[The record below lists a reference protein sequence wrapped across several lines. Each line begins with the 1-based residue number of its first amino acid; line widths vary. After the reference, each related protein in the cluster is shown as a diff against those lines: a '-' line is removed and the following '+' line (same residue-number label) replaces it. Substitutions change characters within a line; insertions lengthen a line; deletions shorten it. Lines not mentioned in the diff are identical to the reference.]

1 MENVVKRMAS
11 EDQPKACGDAEL
23 LRRLE
28 LAQAAEHAMGQVIQI
43 IARSAGDLDLAMAAI
58 LDGALSL
65 CEAQL
70 GILYR
75 YDPATGF
82 RAEHMKGVPRAF
94 ADFLAEQGS
103 FKVDPGT
110 GLGRI
115 ETRHETVNI
124 PDVRGEDV
132 YSRREPLRVA
142 TAELGGARSFL
153 AAPMLAGERMVGAL
167 TIYRQ
172 EVRPFSDKDAHILQ
186 RFADQSVVALENAR
200 LIHEARLL
208 SDQLT
213 ETNRSLRE
221 RVEAQ
226 VAQLERLSM
235 LRRFL
240 PDQIAELVL
249 TEGKEELLSS
259 HRRKI
264 AALFCDLRGF
274 TAFSETAEP
283 EEVMEVLEEFHSLT
297 GRVVSDHGGT
307 IVQRAGDGLMVVL
320 NDPLPVEN
328 AADAAVRLA
337 VAMRSALVEACLR
350 WRQFGFPLGVGIGV
364 SAGYAT
370 LGLVGSAGRYDY
382 TAVGTVVNMA
392 SRLCNEAS
400 DGEILAPQRLVAECT
415 VQPPLAWTS
424 ETEIKG
430 VSRPVTVC
438 AIETIDA
445 D

>member
-1 MENVVKRMAS
+1 MAS
-11 EDQPKACGDAEL
+11 ENQPSACDVAEL
-23 LRRLE
+23 ARRLE
-28 LAQAAEHAMGQVIQI
+28 LAQAAEHAMGEVIQI

-75 YDPATGF
+75 YDSETGF
-82 RAEHMKGVPRAF
+82 RTEHMKGVPQAF

-132 YSRREPLRVA
+132 YLRREPLRVA
-142 TAELGGARSFL
+142 TVELGGARSFL
-153 AAPMLAGERMVGAL
+153 AVPMLAGEQMVGAL

-172 EVRPFSDKDAHILQ
+172 EVRPFSDKDVHILQ

-200 LIHEARLL
+200 LIHEARAL
-208 SDQLT
+208 SDQLH
-213 ETNRSLRE
+213 EMNRSLQQ

-240 PDQIAELVL
+240 PDQVAELVL
-249 TEGKEELLSS
+249 TDGKEDLLSS

-283 EEVMEVLEEFHSLT
+283 EEVMEVLEEFHSLA
-297 GRVVSDHGGT
+297 GKVVSDHGGT
-307 IVQRAGDGLMVVL
+307 ITHRAGDGLMVVL

-337 VAMRSALVEACLR
+337 VSMRRTLVGACQR
-350 WRQFGFPLGVGIGV
+350 WRQFGFPLGVGIGI
-364 SAGYAT
+364 ATGYAT

-400 DGEILAPQRLVAECT
+400 DGEILTAQRLVAECT
-415 VQPPLAWTS
+415 IQPNLAWTS
-424 ETEIKG
+424 EREITG

-438 AIETIDA
+438 AIDCFEA
-445 D
+445 E